1 MFKSVFAKYP
11 DIAEIKTKLYSI
23 GAEYASMS
31 GSGSSFFGIFKE
43 QQNVAEVEK
52 QITER
57 EEMTK
62 QLMQS
67 IMKDAFREE

>member
-1 MFKSVFAKYP
+1 MKNDFEKSVFAKYP

-52 QITER
+52 MFSGCFCRVIELT
-57 EEMTK
+57 
-62 QLMQS
+62 
-67 IMKDAFREE
+67 